1 LYFIMAATA
10 LASGIAPGWAFS
22 YPLGIISIMNRIAIV
37 SFWSSLV
44 FGSEQVFG
52 TVSIG
57 EPQLSTLTSNEG
69 RQIDTYSTFLE
80 NIC

>member
-22 YPLGIISIMNRIAIV
+22 YPLGIISIMNRIAVV
-37 SFWSSLV
+37 SFWSLV
-44 FGSEQVFG
+44 LDSEQGFR

-57 EPQLSTLTSNEG
+57 
-69 RQIDTYSTFLE
+69 
-80 NIC
+80 